1 MQVICLFQIIIR
13 FWLAVVYVYQPY
25 EFYCF
30 IVNSIQ
36 TSTALPTHLC
46 ATCTRRLLSPCPN
59 LN

>member
-1 MQVICLFQIIIR
+1 MQVVCLFQIIIQ

-36 TSTALPTHLC
+36 TSTALPTHLYLHT
-46 ATCTRRLLSPCPN
+46 AVVVALS
-59 LN
+59 